1 MKIKEIVSQHR
12 RDFRAI
18 YVCEH
23 CGYEMEDSGYDD
35 AFFHTKVIPD
45 KVCPSAGKKPRR
57 ITGRLLQNIRK
68 DSRFERSLNE
78 RNCD

>member
-45 KVCPSAGKKPRR
+45 KVCPKCGKKAPENYRPLATKYPEGFQ
-57 ITGRLLQNIRK
+57 I
-68 DSRFERSLNE
+68 
-78 RNCD
+78 